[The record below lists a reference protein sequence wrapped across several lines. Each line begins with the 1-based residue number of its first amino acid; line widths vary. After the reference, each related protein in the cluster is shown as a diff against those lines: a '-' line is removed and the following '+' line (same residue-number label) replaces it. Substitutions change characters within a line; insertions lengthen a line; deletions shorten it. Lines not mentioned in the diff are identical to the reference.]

1 MNPHAFEFENSYVAF
16 IANELFS
23 NRFFEFVQDENPDE
37 SGESLPSVFA
47 SDFRF
52 AHVNVSFY

>member
-1 MNPHAFEFENSYVAF
+1 MNPHAFEFKNSYVAY
-16 IANELFS
+16 IASELFS

-47 SDFRF
+47 EEFRLN
-52 AHVNVSFY
+52 HVNVSF